1 MNKKLINLIVKKYLK
16 WDSTNP
22 FISISAL
29 LAFVG
34 VSVGVM
40 VLIIAMA
47 IMNGTAKEFEKKLF
61 TMNYPLTIYPKVENS
76 VNTNMLL
83 ELEKKFPKLKF
94 SPYLQ
99 TQAIIQNGENKGKI
113 LGSQANRGK
122 NFFLTNNL

>member
-61 TMNYPLTIYPKVENS
+61 TMNYPLTIYP
-76 VNTNMLL
+76 
-83 ELEKKFPKLKF
+83 
-94 SPYLQ
+94 
-99 TQAIIQNGENKGKI
+99 
-113 LGSQANRGK
+113 
-122 NFFLTNNL
+122 